1 MNTGHDFLLINT
13 GYFFRA
19 SFSID
24 AERTQNRTF
33 SLHLTQQIRKSVLI
47 VKTATAK
54 SAWNNPWCDSIKIP
68 ER

>member
-47 VKTATAK
+47 VKTATV
-54 SAWNNPWCDSIKIP
+54 
-68 ER
+68 